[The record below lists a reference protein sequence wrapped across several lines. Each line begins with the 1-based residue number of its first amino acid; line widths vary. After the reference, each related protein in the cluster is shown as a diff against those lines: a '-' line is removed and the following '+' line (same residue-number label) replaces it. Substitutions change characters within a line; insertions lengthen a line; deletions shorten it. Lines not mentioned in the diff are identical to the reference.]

1 MATPLTEMKKD
12 YHIRLVTMDKL
23 EGLGLVKTTTE
34 IYYPDK
40 ATITPAGRE
49 YLEKMEVQG

>member
-1 MATPLTEMKKD
+1 MMKKD
-12 YHIRLVTMDKL
+12 YQIRLVTMDKL